1 MISGPKSRNLPKFC
15 TFSRKIAL
23 FRKKS
28 HFSALF
34 APKRKKRARLPGPI
48 KTNAFYR
55 YFELIFAK
63 RRKCAEFCVF
73 ARNFRFFAH
82 FFAFFAPKWKK
93 SQKCVLSE
101 KYLSVPLTK
110 RIYIY
115 VFFPG
120 SKENQL
126 FRTFPTFSFLGRL
139 EWKKCSGAQKSA
151 KIRFFAPKSGK
162 CVFCVLDRKT
172 PPRTLCL

>member
-1 MISGPKSRNLPKFC
+1 MISGPKSRNLLKFC

-110 RIYIY
+110 RIYIR
-115 VFFPG
+115 FL
-120 SKENQL
+120 SWQQRKS
-126 FRTFPTFSFLGRL
+126 TFSHF
-139 EWKKCSGAQKSA
+139 SD
-151 KIRFFAPKSGK
+151 FFIFG
-162 CVFCVLDRKT
+162 VT
-172 PPRTLCL
+172 